1 MMKNKRIIGSIFLM
15 LFISFFGIADA
26 ISFNSTPYE
35 NGILL
40 NVTHEGEYQAFLN
53 EEWKF
58 NSTEDE
64 VIFSEL
70 ESDTLYKI
78 RLEEND
84 NSFSQMVSTNEAH
97 YAGISVTV
105 LILFLIWFV
114 VLILGV
120 VYIPLLIIMDVI
132 PLIILIVDNGYG
144 VDMPIMRVFFGMLI
158 PATIIL
164 FGWRVKE

>member
-1 MMKNKRIIGSIFLM
+1 MVKNKRIIGSIFLM

-26 ISFNSTPYE
+26 ISFNSSAYE

-58 NSTEDE
+58 NSTENE
-64 VIFSEL
+64 IIFSEL

-78 RLEEND
+78 RLEENGD
-84 NSFSQMVSTNEAH
+84 SFSQMVSTNETH
-97 YAGISVTV
+97 YAGISATV
-105 LILFLIWFV
+105 LILFLIWIV
-114 VLILGV
+114 VLILGIT
-120 VYIPLLIIMDVI
+120 YIPLLIIIDVI
-132 PLIILIVDNGYG
+132 PLVILIVDNGYG